1 MRQRNLNYIQRGFPE
16 LYERIVNIRP
26 DSVRQDFAAIE
37 AMETVS
43 KEIVFVLT
51 GENQEQVRIG
61 SAYDPRHEA
70 RIWLQAQDDIQV
82 DNILLFGLGN
92 GAIARTILFQKKRD
106 SKVLIY
112 EPSAQLFLYALQYID
127 MREFFDT
134 PGVRVIVE
142 GINEDMYSGVMEE
155 MLTLDNYDSK
165 VFIVAPK
172 MAEFFPA
179 SRKFFVERY
188 LDGVGRMMSNR
199 NTIRRFLHLSPFNQ
213 LHNLQYVE
221 RYTTVPLLAR
231 VWEREVPIII
241 IGAGPSLKE
250 EVDTLRNAG
259 ERAFLFA
266 VDSALPYML
275 KEGIIPDAYICIEA
289 DKPLWFFE
297 DERTKE
303 IPLFCKVD
311 TTHKLLDEHRGY
323 KIFGKDEGFVSKFY
337 QRYHIPESFYRYGGN
352 GATSF
357 FAACKELGAKNV
369 ILLGQD
375 MAYGSDKTSHVGG
388 RDEGFVEDDRFLYK
402 NNQGEIVQSR
412 QDWHRF
418 IQWYQNAI
426 PAVRF
431 EHVINTAPKGVHIKG
446 TEYMSLAQAI
456 DSLGRKHTPMNELLA
471 KAETTAVYNPHI
483 DLLSFYQSCER
494 ERQQIQALTEAD
506 PHDERRKQF
515 RVYELLRLY
524 EIADKQNNFAESQKA
539 GLDMIGNYIAKCME
553 EVG

>member
-155 MLTLDNYDSK
+155 MLTLDNYDRK

-250 EVDTLRNAG
+250 EVDTLRNA
-259 ERAFLFA
+259 
-266 VDSALPYML
+266 
-275 KEGIIPDAYICIEA
+275 
-289 DKPLWFFE
+289 
-297 DERTKE
+297 
-303 IPLFCKVD
+303 
-311 TTHKLLDEHRGY
+311 
-323 KIFGKDEGFVSKFY
+323 
-337 QRYHIPESFYRYGGN
+337 
-352 GATSF
+352 
-357 FAACKELGAKNV
+357 
-369 ILLGQD
+369 
-375 MAYGSDKTSHVGG
+375 
-388 RDEGFVEDDRFLYK
+388 
-402 NNQGEIVQSR
+402 
-412 QDWHRF
+412 
-418 IQWYQNAI
+418 
-426 PAVRF
+426 
-431 EHVINTAPKGVHIKG
+431 
-446 TEYMSLAQAI
+446 
-456 DSLGRKHTPMNELLA
+456 
-471 KAETTAVYNPHI
+471 
-483 DLLSFYQSCER
+483 
-494 ERQQIQALTEAD
+494 
-506 PHDERRKQF
+506 
-515 RVYELLRLY
+515 
-524 EIADKQNNFAESQKA
+524 
-539 GLDMIGNYIAKCME
+539 
-553 EVG
+553 